1 MTRTENHSVNSLN
14 RRDVEPVIGV
24 LLQTRR
30 TRLPVGKLLLLVG
43 TADKE
48 TSNFV
53 LSGNDQQAV
62 VGMRA
67 NAATR
72 LPLAVST
79 IARRKSKGTKCETQ
93 LRQSN
98 VSPEWGRLTGGLWY
112 GANRRGCSV
121 SEIQGRHSDPSR

>member
-1 MTRTENHSVNSLN
+1 MTRTENYSVNSLD

-53 LSGNDQQAV
+53 LGSNDKQAI

-72 LPLAVST
+72 LPLAVGA
-79 IARRKSKGTKCETQ
+79 IARRKS
-93 LRQSN
+93 
-98 VSPEWGRLTGGLWY
+98 
-112 GANRRGCSV
+112 
-121 SEIQGRHSDPSR
+121 